1 MKNIMNKQRG
11 SAAVIALVA
20 VLGFF
25 VLIGGFLAM
34 NYVSAVNYGAATES
48 AIKAQYT
55 QNQNVLGQYTQK
67 VQEVA
72 QVPGMMRDDLDKITK
87 DAIQGRYGENGSKA
101 VFQMIKE
108 QNPNLDSKAYLKI
121 QQIIEAGRDDFRDEQ
136 KKLID
141 LRRNYETNLN
151 YFMKGFFLRL
161 AGYPKINLDDY
172 KIITNTYTEN
182 AFKSGKE
189 EGPLKLR

>member
-1 MKNIMNKQRG
+1 MMNKQRG
-11 SAAVIALVA
+11 SATIVALVSIIGVA
-20 VLGFF
+20 
-25 VLIGGFLAM
+25 LIFAISIFAG
-34 NYVSAVNYGAATES
+34 YVNAVNYGAATES

-87 DAIQGRYGENGSKA
+87 DAIQGRYGDNGSKA

-121 QQIIEAGRDDFRDEQ
+121 QQIIEAGRDDFKNEQ
-136 KKLID
+136 TKLID
-141 LRRNYETNLN
+141 LKRNYETNLN
-151 YFMKGFFLRL
+151 YFMKGMFLHM

-172 KIITNTYTEN
+172 KVITNTYTDN
-182 AFKSGKE
+182 AFKAGKE
-189 EGPLKLR
+189 EGPVKLR